1 MSVYFSK
8 VEFLEFH
15 SSSQPISIL
24 MLNLIQGELSYQVF
38 DWKVEL
44 PAITGTAID
53 VINGIS
59 FESTIKKLAKVLKSS
74 VTDFKSQ
81 IIADDKLSS
90 KIIFSYGL
98 KLSNNKLQELLP
110 YCDALKFEPYRTR
123 KISMNDKG
131 YIGYRDERNIKFTAI
146 TNSYIPKM
154 SWNMTYLYNEA
165 HIWPSEKLYRFLIMK
180 YFHGNKKLRGWYTPY
195 SG

>member
-59 FESTIKKLAKVLKSS
+59 FESTIKKPAKVLKSS

-98 KLSNNKLQELLP
+98 KLSNNQLQELLP

-123 KISMNDKG
+123 KI
-131 YIGYRDERNIKFTAI
+131 
-146 TNSYIPKM
+146 
-154 SWNMTYLYNEA
+154 
-165 HIWPSEKLYRFLIMK
+165 
-180 YFHGNKKLRGWYTPY
+180 
-195 SG
+195 